1 MAKITL
7 NGFDE
12 YALKLDRLGV
22 KSEEVCRKA
31 VYKGAG
37 ILADSVANGIDSL
50 QAVNDAENLKA
61 YRSDE
66 KYHLSKTQKRCLKES
81 LGIAKFETDNGNVQ
95 TSVGFNGYN
104 DIKTKKYPNGQP
116 NQLIARVIE
125 SGSSYMDKTPF
136 VRPAV
141 NKVRKKAQE
150 AMEEVIDEEFRQ
162 IMEG

>member
-1 MAKITL
+1 MPHYFFNSRFVHA
-7 NGFDE
+7 
-12 YALKLDRLGV
+12 
-22 KSEEVCRKA
+22 
-31 VYKGAG
+31 
-37 ILADSVANGIDSL
+37 
-50 QAVNDAENLKA
+50 
-61 YRSDE
+61 
-66 KYHLSKTQKRCLKES
+66 
-81 LGIAKFETDNGNVQ
+81 GIAKFETDNGNVQ